1 VFEVKLPQIV
11 KQEFFWYW
19 AGRCKLSINY
29 SVVEHVMVQQDTR
42 GDKEFN
48 HFRIR
53 VGLDYFKQESRNQ
66 LEIELEFK

>member
-1 VFEVKLPQIV
+1 
-11 KQEFFWYW
+11 
-19 AGRCKLSINY
+19 
-29 SVVEHVMVQQDTR
+29 VEHAVVQQDTR

-48 HFRIR
+48 YFRIR